1 MNRHE
6 RRAAAKGAIPNTSD
20 QKYAALRERMIRE
33 KAERGAEEL
42 GPDECRRRLAEW
54 AAQPGR
60 TQEEIDMLNGI
71 NKMDS

>member
-1 MNRHE
+1 MT
-6 RRAAAKGAIPNTSD
+6 IPNTSD

-33 KAERGAEEL
+33 KAERAAEEI
-42 GPDECRRRLAEW
+42 GPDECRRLLAEW